1 MSIKKYISV
10 SDNTITDAYELNLTT
25 RATGSNIGA
34 ADSLEVFS
42 IYGQANSASIERSR
56 IIIKFPILTA
66 DTTGSNI
73 QKDRTNGNI
82 PASGSVNF
90 FLNLYNV
97 RHDQTLPRN
106 FKLIVAP
113 ISQSWEEGSGVDLD
127 SYKDLTYDGT
137 GSNWINA
144 KADTTWVVKDE
155 AGTDVSSPGGSILSA
170 SWMGSPVSRYNEFNY
185 SSSFE
190 VGTEDMSVDIT
201 GLVEQWILGTAGSNP
216 AGNPGYSNYGV
227 AVYLTSSQES
237 SSITSQ
243 LSRSYYTKRFS
254 ARSSEY
260 FFNRPTIEARWD
272 SSRKDHRGNFMLSSS
287 NVSADDNLNTLYLYN
302 YVRGQLKDLAH
313 LATTV
318 TDKIF
323 VTVHTSASDDAQSD
337 ATGERVQTW
346 PYVDSVYQ
354 SITGGKVSTGIYS
367 ASMAIATG
375 TTIIYDKWWS
385 ASAGEGNTSNKVFY
399 HTGALKPKTFD
410 TPSYYVIP
418 DYVTTITNLKDSYHS
433 RELARFRL
441 FTRQRNWNPTIY
453 TKASTEIETS
463 IVEDAYFKIYRVVD
477 NHVVVG
483 LGTGS
488 LNHTRLSYDISG
500 SYFDLDMKLLEPGYA
515 YGVKFCYYLN
525 GSYQEQTE
533 DFKFKVEKMNSNV

>member
-1 MSIKKYISV
+1 MSIKKYTSIA
-10 SDNTITDAYELNLTT
+10 DTTITNAYEADMQT
-25 RATGSNIGA
+25 RATGSNMGA

-42 IYGQANSASIERSR
+42 IYGQANSASIEKSR
-56 IIIKFPILTA
+56 VLLKFPVLTA

-106 FKLIVAP
+106 FKIIVAP
-113 ISQSWEEGSGVDLD
+113 LSQSWEEGSGVDLD
-127 SYKDLTYDGT
+127 NYKDLTYDGT
-137 GSNWINA
+137 GSNWEKR
-144 KADTTWVVKDE
+144 KAGTIWTVADE
-155 AGTDVSSPGGSILSA
+155 AGNKVTTTGGSILSA
-170 SWMGSPVSRYNEFNY
+170 SWMAPGPAGASARYNEFNY
-185 SSSFE
+185 SASFE
-190 VGTEDMSVDIT
+190 DGTEDLSVDIT
-201 GLVEQWILGTAGSNP
+201 GLVEQWILGTSGENP
-216 AGNPGYSNYGV
+216 AGNPGFPNYGV
-227 AVYLTSSQES
+227 IAYLTASQES
-237 SSITSQ
+237 SSA
-243 LSRSYYTKRFS
+243 RSYYTKRFS

-260 FFNRPTIEARWD
+260 FFKRPAIEARWN
-272 SSRKDHRGNFMLSSS
+272 SSRKDHRGDFMLSSS
-287 NVSADDNLNTLYLYN
+287 NVSAADNLNTLYLYN

-346 PYVDSVYQ
+346 PYVDSIYQ
-354 SITGGKVSTGIYS
+354 AITGGKVSTGIYS

-375 TTIIYDKWWS
+375 TTYVYDKWWT
-385 ASAGEGNTSNKVFY
+385 ASAGEGNTSNKIYY
-399 HTGALKPKTFD
+399 HTGTVKPKTFD
-410 TPSYYVIP
+410 TPAYFVVP

-483 LGTGS
+483 FGTGS
-488 LNHTRLSYDISG
+488 LNHTRLSYDVSG

-533 DFKFKVEKMNSNV
+533 DFKFKIEKTNSNV